1 MAKRKTPKVANLR
14 KDKISDEQ
22 LQRMQSLVKAIS
34 TTQNDI
40 GVTETRKHNLLHQVF
55 ELQDLLSK
63 LQGEFQI
70 EYGTTDISIAD
81 GSINYKEDGQA
92 NS

>member
-14 KDKISDEQ
+14 PETISDEQ

-55 ELQDLLSK
+55 ELQDLLAK
-63 LQGEFQI
+63 LQEEFQI

>member
-22 LQRMQSLVKAIS
+22 LRRMQSLVKAIS

>member
-55 ELQDLLSK
+55 ELQDLLAK
-63 LQGEFQI
+63 LQEEFQT

>member
-22 LQRMQSLVKAIS
+22 LQKMQSLVKAIS

-55 ELQDLLSK
+55 ELQDLLAK
-63 LQGEFQI
+63 LQEEFQT

>member
-55 ELQDLLSK
+55 ELQDLLTK

-81 GSINYKEDGQA
+81 GSINYKEDEQA